1 RAAGDAQISAIRHI
15 PIGSLDMLMF
25 IYAENVV
32 VSPSKCAASGL
43 VLAHNHPSSNIKPS
57 QADLTITLDW

>member
-1 RAAGDAQISAIRHI
+1 
-15 PIGSLDMLMF
+15 MLMF

-43 VLAHNHPSSNIKPS
+43 VLAHNHPSSNIKSS